1 MLENLKNYRFL
12 LGSKSPRR
20 RELLQM
26 MRIPFTVVTISGVE
40 EKYPDTMPANE
51 VPLYL
56 SGIKADA
63 YLKHLDADELII
75 TADTLVI
82 LGDKILGKPHSA
94 EDAIEMLKDLS
105 GKTHQVVTGV
115 TLATKERRTSF
126 SSTTYVKFGHLT
138 EAEIRYYIDN
148 FHPMDKAGAYG
159 IQEWIGGVAVEKIDG
174 SYYNV
179 MGLPIHQ
186 LYKELKVF

>member
-1 MLENLKNYRFL
+1 MLENIKNYRFL
-12 LGSKSPRR
+12 LGSRSPRR

-26 MRIPFTVVTISGVE
+26 MRIPFNVVTITGVE
-40 EKYPDTMPANE
+40 ESYPETMPSNE
-51 VPLYL
+51 VPIYL

-63 YLKHLDADELII
+63 YLKHLHDDELII

-82 LGDKILGKPHSA
+82 LGERILGKPHSA
-94 EDAIEMLKDLS
+94 DAAIEMLKSLS

-115 TLATKERRTSF
+115 TIATNEHRTSF
-126 SSTTYVKFGHLT
+126 SSTTFVKFANLT
-138 EAEIRYYIDN
+138 EAEIRYYVDN

-159 IQEWIGGVAVEKIDG
+159 IQEWIGGVAVEKIEG

-179 MGLPIHQ
+179 MGLPVHQ